1 MPRLPG
7 VVLCAALALAATA
20 LGAVERMILGR
31 AWIEP
36 LVLAILLG
44 AVVRTL
50 WTPSSRWK
58 PGIDFSA
65 RQVLEVA
72 IVLLGLTLNV
82 PLLLRAGPLLAAG
95 IIAAVLVALL
105 FGVLIGRAFGLRH
118 RLAILVAVGNA
129 ICGNSAI
136 AAVAPVIGAEPDD
149 VASSIAFT
157 AVLGVAVVLALP
169 FLVTLLGLSDYQYGV
184 VAGLTVY
191 AVPQVLAATLPVSAL
206 SGQVGTLVKLTRVLM
221 LGPIVIGLS
230 IAMRRRELRVTAAG
244 ATTAGAPSS
253 GATSSGSLSACALSA
268 GALSAGATS
277 AGATSA
283 SASGAT
289 ASCAGALDPG
299 PTNTSVADAT
309 SSRTAG
315 RGKVD
320 MSRLVPWF
328 IVGFVVLAA
337 VRATGV
343 LPESVVAS
351 ARILSGAL
359 TIVAMAALGL
369 GVDVRVLRRVGAPVT
384 ATAIGALLL
393 LLGISI
399 ALARTLHVA

>member
-7 VVLCAALALAATA
+7 IALCAALALVATA
-20 LGAVERMILGR
+20 LGTVERMLAGR

-65 RQVLEVA
+65 KQVLEVA

-82 PLLLRAGPLLAAG
+82 PLLLSAGPLLAAG
-95 IIAAVLVALL
+95 IIAAVVAALAL
-105 FGVLIGRAFGLRH
+105 GVLIGRAFGLRH

-157 AVLGVAVVLALP
+157 AVLGVTVVLALP
-169 FLVTLLGLSDYQYGV
+169 FLVTPLGLSDYQYGV

-230 IAMRRRELRVTAAG
+230 IAMRWRDAHVPGAAG
-244 ATTAGAPSS
+244 AS
-253 GATSSGSLSACALSA
+253 
-268 GALSAGATS
+268 
-277 AGATSA
+277 
-283 SASGAT
+283 
-289 ASCAGALDPG
+289 
-299 PTNTSVADAT
+299 PT
-309 SSRTAG
+309 G
-315 RGKVD
+315 RRVD
-320 MSRLVPWF
+320 IGRLVPWF

-343 LPESVVAS
+343 LPPALVIW
-351 ARILSGAL
+351 ARIVSGAL

-369 GVDVRVLRRVGAPVT
+369 GVDVRVLRRVGGPVT
-384 ATAIGALLL
+384 ATAITALAL

-399 ALARTLHVA
+399 ALARSLHVG

>member
-7 VVLCAALALAATA
+7 IVLCAALALAATA
-20 LGAVERMILGR
+20 LGTIERMIVGR

-50 WTPSSRWK
+50 WTPDSRWK
-58 PGIDFSA
+58 PGIDYSA
-65 RQVLEVA
+65 KQVLEVA

-82 PLLLRAGPLLAAG
+82 PLLLSAGPLLAAG
-95 IIAAVLVALL
+95 IIAAVFAALGL
-105 FGVLIGRAFGLRH
+105 GVLIGRAFGLRH

-169 FLVTLLGLSDYQYGV
+169 LLVTPLGLSEYQYGV

-230 IAMRRRELRVTAAG
+230 IFMRRRDMREAATRATAAAAIDAGVIDAG
-244 ATTAGAPSS
+244 ATNEAATGANVGRS
-253 GATSSGSLSACALSA
+253 T
-268 GALSAGATS
+268 
-277 AGATSA
+277 
-283 SASGAT
+283 
-289 ASCAGALDPG
+289 G
-299 PTNTSVADAT
+299 PRRIDI
-309 SSRTAG
+309 G
-315 RGKVD
+315 R
-320 MSRLVPWF
+320 LIPWF
-328 IVGFVVLAA
+328 IVGFVALAA

-343 LPESVVAS
+343 LPPAVVNW
-351 ARILSGAL
+351 ARIVSGAL

-384 ATAIGALLL
+384 ATALAALAL

-399 ALARTLHVA
+399 ALARALHVG

>member
-7 VVLCAALALAATA
+7 IALCAALALVATA
-20 LGAVERMILGR
+20 LGTVERMLAGR

-50 WTPSSRWK
+50 WTPSSHWK

-65 RQVLEVA
+65 KQVLEVA

-82 PLLLRAGPLLAAG
+82 PLLLSAGPLLAAG
-95 IIAAVLVALL
+95 IIAAVVAALAL
-105 FGVLIGRAFGLRH
+105 GILIGRAFGLRH

-169 FLVTLLGLSDYQYGV
+169 FLVTPLGLSEYQYGV

-230 IAMRRRELRVTAAG
+230 IAMRQRESRVAGTTAA
-244 ATTAGAPSS
+244 S
-253 GATSSGSLSACALSA
+253 ATSRGR
-268 GALSAGATS
+268 
-277 AGATSA
+277 
-283 SASGAT
+283 
-289 ASCAGALDPG
+289 LDI
-299 PTNTSVADAT
+299 
-309 SSRTAG
+309 G
-315 RGKVD
+315 R
-320 MSRLVPWF
+320 LIPWF
-328 IVGFVVLAA
+328 IVGFVLLAA

-343 LPESVVAS
+343 LPPALVSS
-351 ARILSGAL
+351 ARIVSGAL

-384 ATAIGALLL
+384 ATAVAALAL

-399 ALARTLHVA
+399 ALARALHVG

>member
-1 MPRLPG
+1 MTRLPG
-7 VVLCAALALAATA
+7 IGLCAALALVATA
-20 LGAVERMILGR
+20 LGTVERMIAGR

-50 WTPSSRWK
+50 WTPGPRWK

-65 RQVLEVA
+65 KQVLEVA

-82 PLLLRAGPLLAAG
+82 PLLLSAGPWLAAG
-95 IIAAVLVALL
+95 IIVAVFAALL

-157 AVLGVAVVLALP
+157 AVLGVTVVLALP
-169 FLVTLLGLSDYQYGV
+169 LLVTPLGLSEYQYGV

-230 IAMRRRELRVTAAG
+230 IAMRQRESRAAG
-244 ATTAGAPSS
+244 LGSTAGDTDSSTKDWRMSDARATDLRTTDAPAADT
-253 GATSSGSLSACALSA
+253 GVRRAT
-268 GALSAGATS
+268 
-277 AGATSA
+277 
-283 SASGAT
+283 
-289 ASCAGALDPG
+289 
-299 PTNTSVADAT
+299 
-309 SSRTAG
+309 G
-315 RGKVD
+315 RPRIDIG
-320 MSRLVPWF
+320 RLVPWF

-343 LPESVVAS
+343 LPPAIVTS
-351 ARILSGAL
+351 ARTVSGVL

-384 ATAIGALLL
+384 ATAIAALAL

-399 ALARTLHVA
+399 ALARTLHVG